1 MAQFLQQVLVFKQA
15 YETGNHAEQQLALN
29 EIDKV
34 ITSLSAN
41 SAGGNQLYLANIM
54 IHTARLQ
61 LAVGNVLRA
70 AGLAKQG
77 KQLLDE
83 SLEQNSH
90 NADALLADGLY
101 HYYTG
106 SENEALG
113 WIMRWWSLQG
123 DKARGRQMIEKSV
136 ERSADH
142 AFEAARS
149 LLSDVAWNRQDT
161 CRYLPLFDALDP
173 LETQSITALQEQ
185 LALLL
190 FCGQAERAP
199 EKIIAHEGLS

>member
-1 MAQFLQQVLVFKQA
+1 
-15 YETGNHAEQQLALN
+15 LN

-113 WIMRWWSLQG
+113 WIMRWWSVQG
-123 DKARGRQMIEKSV
+123 DKA
-136 ERSADH
+136 
-142 AFEAARS
+142 
-149 LLSDVAWNRQDT
+149 
-161 CRYLPLFDALDP
+161 
-173 LETQSITALQEQ
+173 
-185 LALLL
+185 
-190 FCGQAERAP
+190 
-199 EKIIAHEGLS
+199 